1 MSDTFLPNLM
11 RAVHRITSAARCLA
25 LDSELN
31 IQTSV
36 GVTDEEL
43 VDTSF
48 LSVVKTSVQ
57 QALADNQPVLTNNLI
72 TDPTDA
78 PHTNTH
84 LSGLRVI
91 IAVPVENHGAIYLD
105 QSVRDGVFERDTMDN
120 LMALINHLISNEKL
134 HLEHDAMAELYG
146 SV

>member
-1 MSDTFLPNLM
+1 MSDTFLENLM
-11 RAVHRITSAARCLA
+11 RAVHSITKATRCLA
-25 LDSELN
+25 LDTALKVQHAIGVSDDELA
-31 IQTSV
+31 
-36 GVTDEEL
+36 DE
-43 VDTSF
+43 SF
-48 LSVVKTSVQ
+48 LSVVHTSVKS
-57 QALADNQPVLTNNLI
+57 ALDDNEPVLTNNLI

-84 LSGLRVI
+84 LSGLRII
-91 IAVPVENHGAIYLD
+91 IAVPVENYGAIYLD

-134 HLEHDAMAELYG
+134 HLEDAAMTELYG